1 MNNQHKKGGIEWTD
15 WTWSPVTG
23 CLNNCPYCY
32 ARKIGLRFTGHFKPT
47 FHSKRLSEPYSV
59 KPSKIFVCSMADLF
73 APWIPKEWIEQI
85 IEVIKNNPQ
94 HTFMFLTKY
103 PLGYKRIRKYP
114 KNCWLGVTVTSNKDW
129 FKVGQMHSFKRDNL
143 KFVSVEPFLGEICPL
158 GWSADWFILGGLT
171 PKPIHKSS
179 WVKHFSYVCRNRGIP
194 VFMKNNLKPIWKG
207 KLRQEFPL
215 QGIFKKEGG

>member
-1 MNNQHKKGGIEWTD
+1 MNNVSKTIGWAEK
-15 WTWSPVTG
+15 TWNPVTG

-103 PLGYKRIRKYP
+103 PLGYRRIRKYP
-114 KNCWLGVTVTSNKDW
+114 KNCWLGVTVTRRSDW
-129 FKVGQMHSFKRDNL
+129 FKVAQMHYFERDNI
-143 KFVSVEPFLGEICPL
+143 KFVSIEPILDCIDTCYFWL
-158 GWSADWFILGGLT
+158 ADWIILGGLT
-171 PKPIHKSS
+171 PKPVHKSEWIEEFLDLGS
-179 WVKHFSYVCRNRGIP
+179 KLKTP
-194 VFMKNNLKPIWKG
+194 VFMKSNLKPIWKG

-215 QGIFKKEGG
+215 QSIFKKGGG